1 MASKKLK
8 SLVVLGLLL
17 SVGATAQV
25 PITSTSGYDV
35 YDSTVVPRNRMSQQT
50 EFWNNTY
57 NFPAKPRN
65 MWEVG
70 VKAGAATMFG
80 DVSAKVPTLGF
91 GAHVRKSLGYV
102 FSLRGEFVMGN
113 MKGLNWRASEQFS
126 KNQGWVNAGYQAIT
140 RDAAGNLVPTG
151 NFVYHNYKT
160 EFKDLSLQGI
170 VTLNNLRFH
179 KDRTNMILYGGAGI
193 GATLYETS
201 INALNGSSSYQTLFN
216 NVQGSTSGLHKD
228 RKSILDQLKDGMDD
242 SYETAAES
250 ESKQRR
256 AGMGDGTLRAT
267 GTVLVG
273 IAYKLGRRVNIALED
288 RHTFTKDDLLDG
300 QRWQEHAQGDP
311 VLTSDFDSYNMLTL
325 GLNFNIGA
333 NAVEPLYW
341 LNPLDY
347 AYGELNNPRHTKF
360 PKPVFDDADGDGVVD
375 QLDREPNTPA
385 GCPVDTHGVSRDTDG
400 DGVPDCLD
408 KQLITPT
415 ECQPVDSSGVGK
427 CPDPECCKNVVP
439 PCPLD
444 YPSLTFSGRGSAL
457 NSDLRAMLATV
468 AAKMKVSPACNITIT
483 GYPEAS
489 KSAQALCQKRV
500 EEIKKYLV
508 ETQGIS
514 ADRIST
520 DCVVDGGDRNTIDI
534 KSN

>member
-1 MASKKLK
+1 MVSKKLK
-8 SLVVLGLLL
+8 FLAAAALLV
-17 SVGATAQV
+17 STGAVAQV

-35 YDSTVVPRNRMSQQT
+35 YDSTVIPQSRMGQQT

-65 MWEVG
+65 MWELG
-70 VKAGAATMFG
+70 IKGGIATMSS
-80 DVSAKVPTLGF
+80 DVSARIPTFGF
-91 GAHVRKSLGYV
+91 GAHIRKSLGYV
-102 FSLRGEFVMGN
+102 VSLRAEYVNGT
-113 MKGLNWRASEQFS
+113 MKGLNWRPAEGFL
-126 KNQGWVNAGYQAIT
+126 KNEAWSAYDAKY
-140 RDAAGNLVPTG
+140 RDASGQMHGGELV
-151 NFVYHNYKT
+151 YYNYKT
-160 EFKDLSLQGI
+160 KFQDLSLQGI

-179 KDRTNMILYGGAGI
+179 KDKSNFLLYGGAGI
-193 GATLYETS
+193 GATAYEAWV
-201 INALNGSSSYQTLFN
+201 NALNGSATY
-216 NVQGSTSGLHKD
+216 SGLFSSVNNGQLTGVHKN
-228 RKSILDQLKDGMDD
+228 RKDILKALRDGMDD
-242 SYETAAES
+242 SYETRAES
-250 ESKQRR
+250 EAKKRR
-256 AGMGDGTLRAT
+256 SGLGDNKTLRGT

-273 IAYKLGRRVNIALED
+273 MAFKLGKRINLALED
-288 RHTFTKDDLLDG
+288 RHTFIKDDLLDG

-311 VLTSDFDSYNMLTL
+311 VLTRDFDSYNMLTL
-325 GLNFNIGA
+325 GLNFNIGR

-347 AYGELNNPRHTKF
+347 VYGEVNNPRHTKF

-415 ECQPVDSSGVGK
+415 ECQPVDADGVGK
-427 CPDPECCKNVVP
+427 CPDPECCKNVAP
-439 PCPLD
+439 PCPVD
-444 YPSLTFSGRGSAL
+444 YPSLTFSARGSSL

-468 AAKMKVSPACNITIT
+468 AAKMKASPACNITIT

-489 KSAQALCQKRV
+489 KSSQALCQRRV
-500 EEIKKYLV
+500 EAAKKYLV

-514 ADRIST
+514 ADRITT
-520 DCVVDGGDRNTIDI
+520 DCVVNGGDKNTIDI